1 MADVVVTVGG
11 DTVPFEEA
19 INRATSKKRSIGGLD
34 VKGFSQPLG
43 RITGKASEFTKSLE
57 AANARVIAFGAS
69 AGAIALLKVG
79 FDKLLS
85 STIEVEKSL
94 VDINT
99 LLNVSSR
106 DLKKFGAGLFEIANQ
121 TSVSFKDAAEAATE
135 FSRQGLGAAETL
147 GRTKAAMILAKL
159 SGTDF
164 AQSVNSLTAAM
175 NSFKKESL
183 EAIDIVNRLAA
194 VDARYAVSADDL
206 AEGIKRVGSSAAD
219 SNVTL
224 NQTIALITSAQ
235 QTTARGGAVI
245 GNSFKTIFTRLQR
258 PGVLRQLEEIGI
270 RTKESSGEVRP
281 LVSVL
286 SDLAKTY
293 DKLAPSQRAYTA
305 EVVGGVFQINVL
317 KAIMSDLGG
326 GFSVYEGALRAATG
340 ATGEAEKR
348 IEQLNQTIAGKLVQT
363 LNSFQEF
370 GAAVGGT
377 GFADVIK
384 QGLDAASSAG
394 SSLTGSLD
402 SEGMGGDLARG
413 VMKGLANVI
422 SGPGVQ
428 LITFTILKLFQKLAS
443 FGADAVK
450 GFLRVGSAAEKLE
463 NVQKAAFMFLQKH
476 PELLARVANGTM
488 KVEDVQK
495 LITTEIGQQ
504 NILLR
509 EQERLSLVI
518 AKKMVASGASTVA
531 APTMM
536 GRAKGYI
543 PNFNEFSREEQ
554 EARSLGASAGV
565 RGKMGRGTIGGQKFV
580 MNNQEIEIPGFGR
593 NGDSAVIPQ
602 YSGGHVPNFA
612 TKVLD
617 RDHLRQLFGSKR
629 GETDKV
635 FEAIASKAAQA
646 NAISNIITGPPGI
659 GKTTLAMQ
667 QGGKLIS
674 SAGQFN
680 PAKDDLVILRALV
693 TSGLDKPENKEV
705 FGAAK
710 QITGLRGSAGLIEK
724 MRGMR
729 DSEIVAG
736 TSKTGF
742 GRKPGSTKG
751 ANSSSL
757 VSEALLNDKFG
768 SKFKLFERGDDFSLK
783 ELTERTGIEDFEA
796 SVLMGAFSPFTK
808 GHEKLL
814 KSATKKP
821 IAFVAGGVN
830 REDDVGLSVSEK
842 KKMIGKA
849 FGIPTV
855 SGERGVPIAAPGG
868 EYAFESGGKVMRFD
882 TRGSEIVLGADR
894 ADDEAFT
901 KKFKSQ
907 GLAINTKD
915 KSRISSGTSVR
926 SAIVNGDMSFLK
938 NNLASPIY
946 DMVEGNLSTLQ
957 ERARLIK
964 GRKVGA
970 ADHVADLNAEY
981 DAVGRKKKPKE
992 DPAITAKRDAI
1003 RKKLKLFEGKL
1014 KGKVKSRVFDRMGLQ
1029 LNLAGG
1035 HVPNFAKKVD
1045 NLSQTAS
1052 VNHRMTGDKEKVS
1065 LRQALQMIEKNHLNK
1080 AGATAGF
1087 GKEVVDKAFDIVAR
1101 AGRIHKAGIKRK
1113 DLESKHGN
1121 IKRGSVGELALTNS
1135 KVMRVLDGNSRGQE
1149 NVQSDDMIVQRGGL
1163 REIEIPAGPMYGSKY
1178 ETFVQGIAN
1187 GGKERNAFLKKNP
1200 EYDNRSWLRKIGMLS
1215 GLQLAHTGY
1224 NEGDE
1229 SAIDGIVKGGLV
1241 EIKGIQSANG
1251 RAPGVG
1257 NSKVKQKFPRSLVE
1271 EWNTLGAGTGIGGV
1285 RGKFT
1290 SGTDK
1295 LSYRGMLVRNA
1306 AAAGFIPNFNAL
1318 GDAVSREQAAGLSAS
1333 SIRVGSDAS
1342 LVNAGNPG
1350 GLGVYNTTQETSLKD
1365 GMSKARAA
1373 GINPKTKGKAAGF
1386 IPNFAEGD
1394 FAISSAL
1401 GTLQFLIPQLAMLTG
1416 GANKFNRELKTSD
1429 DAIAKLTGELNKLKK
1444 AGQDTASTQKKLNT
1458 ATAQNKIAKEGVA
1471 KNEKRE
1477 TTKGKII
1484 QGGFIASAALEG
1496 LGGMIDSFGPE
1507 ISKAKDA
1514 TVGYTNALAR
1524 SAQVFAAFP
1533 NRVGGVLAVFAAV
1546 AGIWGQIKKSSI
1558 ALDDSI
1564 RIQAQTIL
1572 QNTQRAQASLVKYI
1586 QSNNAY
1592 SETLNN
1598 ASSSQVDIIRVNK
1611 KRQEA
1616 EAELARYA
1624 PRALAKLKAADSS
1637 GSSSQ
1642 ISAARQEAGDT
1653 FGKQQ
1658 RSAEGVDKLN
1668 DLVQKNTGVGKTFG
1682 VVDVG
1687 DSETVESANIKSFTE
1702 VIIQGLKDQKG
1713 NNGENSLWQGMLD
1726 GGIKAPA
1733 GLDSLTGPLGD
1744 AFKSFEKELNGG
1756 VLQSINTLLMAE
1768 IRVTNQRAKAAKEI
1782 QEQQEKVNRSFEGYV
1797 ERMEHSVFVTGK
1809 TDNLIKFAKSIRG
1822 INEVSG
1828 KFDLQAKVA
1837 ALFGDKRQERR
1848 AQADSRMSKGMGDLY
1863 AGALSKFSSPGA
1875 KGQGGHFNKQDA
1887 TDQKISAR
1895 FSKLFEDAGAGGA
1908 RGLSRLPAVLETLSQ
1923 GGPPKEGEAETRT
1936 LEPIRRFFP
1945 ELLNKLNGLQEDR
1958 KMLDNDYF
1966 AFESGLSPD
1975 ELEAKK
1981 GSLDKQILDEQKKAV
1996 NAMIKVSNTA
2006 QKLKEETRAGFESVT
2021 NIENKILRDQL
2032 KLISIEK
2039 DLATAGGIGTSLDR
2053 EKGDALIN
2061 RLSLGSLNANLG
2073 NTGAARGSGMIA
2085 QVGAVAELVGGMEFI
2100 SPQSRE
2106 IIAQNNAPN
2115 IASAN
2120 KDLLERALRSTS
2132 EPSLRREI
2140 KTQLRPENLNRVAL
2154 RQSRAAVGISEK
2166 DGKIQAIKSPFADA
2180 LENFGTRLGNF
2191 SETFGREAAAAIFGA
2206 LDFGRTSKALEGTA
2220 EALKGLADGSLTEKS
2235 MLDELRKILEE
2246 LKKTQTGEEV
2256 EIPPNPTVT
2265 PPKSPTKIFTDSFSG
2280 GEKAALSGAAA
2291 ATAALVRNKMKKEA
2305 AERVAAKAAADAAA
2319 KAKAV
2324 ADAADAAG
2332 DVVKKP
2338 LPTKAAADAA
2348 DAVGDVVKKPLTTLP
2363 NVLKTVTEGVPTGGP
2378 AQLVRLSPTDAMP
2391 VNVKPTPSST
2401 VKRAQEMLDSA
2412 ADKMR
2417 KGHSATRQ
2425 LQAVAEI
2432 WSKETA
2438 SRVAPKV
2445 TAPVVQVATKV
2456 VEPVIDTA
2464 VKTATKTTLKGVVQ
2478 GTAKNTSKLLGIPL
2492 FGDFVDIGSSY
2503 LGAFAGGGGTRAESV
2518 NAGDGPNESAPSQV
2532 VGDEMWDV
2540 VTNRALPTMVDHDD
2554 DPNTPDRE
2562 EYGGIMG
2569 DWASGIGLKNLVS
2582 SLFLGGD
2589 VQEQFNNESDVL
2601 RMEAKFTRSEK
2612 AKERQEQNA
2621 QDAINGVLPPKPGQ
2635 AEGDSTRDN
2644 DGMDNFGYYP
2654 DVGLMKMEA
2663 VTGGKTLSDVV
2674 IKVDELRRAI
2684 TFASENE
2691 KKNVE
2696 VEGQIEIKLD
2706 AEEISEELSDSL
2718 MALLSPSISRKVKDI
2733 LAEAMGNP
2741 RPPRTTA

>member
-43 RITGKASEFTKSLE
+43 RITGQASEFTKSLE

-121 TSVSFKDAAEAATE
+121 TSVSFRDAAEAATE

-164 AQSVNSLTAAM
+164 AQSVNSLTAAI
-175 NSFKKESL
+175 NSFKRESL
-183 EAIDIVNRLAA
+183 DAIDIVNRLAA
-194 VDARYAVSADDL
+194 VDARFAVSADDL

-258 PGVLRQLEEIGI
+258 PGVLKQLEEVGV
-270 RTKESSGEVRP
+270 RTKEASGEIRP
-281 LVSVL
+281 LIDVL
-286 SDLAKTY
+286 ADLSKRY

-317 KAIMSDLGG
+317 KAIMSDLGS
-326 GFSVYEGALRAATG
+326 GFSVYEGALKAATG

-348 IEQLNQTIAGKLVQT
+348 IDQLNQTIAGKLVQT
-363 LNSFQEF
+363 LNSFQQF

-394 SSLTGSLD
+394 GALTGSLNA
-402 SEGMGGDLARG
+402 EGMGGDLARG

-463 NVQKAAFMFLQKH
+463 NVQKAAFTFLQKH
-476 PELLARVANGTM
+476 PELLAKVANGTM

-495 LITTEIGQQ
+495 LITTEISQQ
-504 NILLR
+504 NVLLR

-518 AKKMVASGASTVA
+518 AKKMVAGGASTVA

-617 RDHLRQLFGSKR
+617 RDHLRQLFGSKK

-646 NAISNIITGPPGI
+646 NAISNIITGAPGI

-882 TRGSEIVLGADR
+882 TRSSEIVLGADR

-926 SAIVNGDMSFLK
+926 GAIVNGDMSFLK

-981 DAVGRKKKPKE
+981 DAVGRRKKPKE

-1003 RKKLKLFEGKL
+1003 RKKLKFFESRL

-1052 VNHRMTGDKEKVS
+1052 VNHRMTGDKEEVS
-1065 LRQALQMIEKNHLNK
+1065 LRQALQMIEKNHLTK
-1080 AGATAGF
+1080 RGATASF
-1087 GKEVVDKAFDIVAR
+1087 GKEAVDKAFDVVAR
-1101 AGRIHKAGIKRK
+1101 AGRIHKAGKERK
-1113 DLESKHGN
+1113 DLESKPEGSYNRDQVGFYMNYAKVKSVVEGRGRGRVDKEDTISPSGN
-1121 IKRGSVGELALTNS
+1121 LSDVRTLSHIIKGIPTKDMQYEKFVFDNKEKINIGDLALGHS
-1135 KVMRVLDGNSRGQE
+1135 KFS
-1149 NVQSDDMIVQRGGL
+1149 GG
-1163 REIEIPAGPMYGSKY
+1163 IMSAVDAYSPAK
-1178 ETFVQGIAN
+1178 
-1187 GGKERNAFLKKNP
+1187 RAF
-1200 EYDNRSWLRKIGMLS
+1200 I
-1215 GLQLAHTGY
+1215 
-1224 NEGDE
+1224 
-1229 SAIDGIVKGGLV
+1229 
-1241 EIKGIQSANG
+1241 EIKGG
-1251 RAPGVG
+1251 KYAPGG
-1257 NSKVKQKFPRSLVE
+1257 GSKDVKDKFPRAVIEDFDSSIVKSLL
-1271 EWNTLGAGTGIGGV
+1271 NGG
-1285 RGKFT
+1285 FT
-1290 SGTDK
+1290 EGQDNFNIN
-1295 LSYRGMLVRNA
+1295 RILVRNK
-1306 AAAGFIPNFNAL
+1306 AAGFIPNFNAL

-1373 GINPKTKGKAAGF
+1373 GINPKTKGRAAGF

-1416 GANKFNRELKTSD
+1416 GADKFNRVLKTSD
-1429 DAIAKLTGELNKLKK
+1429 DEIAKLTAELNGLKEEAGKSAKQVKAEAAAKKKAENAGKERTVGYQVPGKSGFVPKGTTGAVAIKTGGEKPLNDEQKAVKLKLDAAKLDQKTAK
-1444 AGQDTASTQKKLNT
+1444 AA
-1458 ATAQNKIAKEGVA
+1458 AAAKE
-1471 KNEKRE
+1471 EKDE
-1477 TTKGKII
+1477 TRGRVV
-1484 QGGFIASAALEG
+1484 QAGFIASAALEG
-1496 LGGMIDSFGPE
+1496 LGGLVDSFGPE
-1507 ISKAKDA
+1507 ISNAKEA
-1514 TVGYTNALAR
+1514 TVGYINSAARGAQVMSAIPGPLGMVAAGATLLWGAMSTYKKSLVGASDAIRLQRKRTIENSQRAQAAVTLYVAATNEYNEAIKRSTVVQEDLIRIGRKRADAESQLLDASPEVLARLKAQTTPEGLAREQAKGGETLADLQRDAENATKLDEAVKKATGAMTKFGSALGRPEEDVKNESLLARNQIVGAISGEDKGKIASGEINIEQALANITGPMAKQLDILKEKAREGSLSLDPLNAALAHWAYAQRRNTALVQEQVEAYQNLER
-1524 SAQVFAAFP
+1524 SYIGQLNRLEELALSVGQTGKS
-1533 NRVGGVLAVFAAV
+1533 NRVGGSIGQVSSGADNFDLAGKIAGLFNDDV
-1546 AGIWGQIKKSSI
+1546 A
-1558 ALDDSI
+1558 
-1564 RIQAQTIL
+1564 
-1572 QNTQRAQASLVKYI
+1572 
-1586 QSNNAY
+1586 
-1592 SETLNN
+1592 
-1598 ASSSQVDIIRVNK
+1598 
-1611 KRQEA
+1611 KRQA
-1616 EAELARYA
+1616 ERQGALSSGFASMTQKSLKDIVGKEGILSPEGAGGKDDQEVLNMFSGMMSKFGEQGLSGIRQSEQTLTNLAA
-1624 PRALAKLKAADSS
+1624 NPSGELAKLKFAPDATPDQLVKIQKVAKRLLDTNSKELPKLLAEQREANRKADKMLSLQKSLSVAGGS
-1637 GSSSQ
+1637 GSRFDRDKS
-1642 ISAARQEAGDT
+1642 
-1653 FGKQQ
+1653 
-1658 RSAEGVDKLN
+1658 DKLIDAFALGQAKASKGRN
-1668 DLVQKNTGVGKTFG
+1668 SFERGQGQVESFKAMEQLVGKENVSTATRKAGAKAALPGVMADIKDTLIRARAVATTPQARRDIDRQLDPSKLRAAAENQTRQIFGLSPGVGKEK
-1682 VVDVG
+1682 
-1687 DSETVESANIKSFTE
+1687 DSPFTKAIKSFE
-1702 VIIQGLKDQKG
+1702 
-1713 NNGENSLWQGMLD
+1713 
-1726 GGIKAPA
+1726 
-1733 GLDSLTGPLGD
+1733 
-1744 AFKSFEKELNGG
+1744 
-1756 VLQSINTLLMAE
+1756 
-1768 IRVTNQRAKAAKEI
+1768 
-1782 QEQQEKVNRSFEGYV
+1782 
-1797 ERMEHSVFVTGK
+1797 
-1809 TDNLIKFAKSIRG
+1809 
-1822 INEVSG
+1822 
-1828 KFDLQAKVA
+1828 
-1837 ALFGDKRQERR
+1837 
-1848 AQADSRMSKGMGDLY
+1848 
-1863 AGALSKFSSPGA
+1863 
-1875 KGQGGHFNKQDA
+1875 
-1887 TDQKISAR
+1887 
-1895 FSKLFEDAGAGGA
+1895 
-1908 RGLSRLPAVLETLSQ
+1908 
-1923 GGPPKEGEAETRT
+1923 
-1936 LEPIRRFFP
+1936 
-1945 ELLNKLNGLQEDR
+1945 
-1958 KMLDNDYF
+1958 
-1966 AFESGLSPD
+1966 
-1975 ELEAKK
+1975 
-1981 GSLDKQILDEQKKAV
+1981 
-1996 NAMIKVSNTA
+1996 
-2006 QKLKEETRAGFESVT
+2006 
-2021 NIENKILRDQL
+2021 
-2032 KLISIEK
+2032 
-2039 DLATAGGIGTSLDR
+2039 
-2053 EKGDALIN
+2053 DALIN
-2061 RLSLGSLNANLG
+2061 FE
-2073 NTGAARGSGMIA
+2073 NTFAKDAGRVIA
-2085 QVGAVAELVGGMEFI
+2085 QSIQSYMDKDAAKPDAIKSRDAAQKNALQARSDKLAKEGQKSSLEEDRKALKKSGGEFDEIEAMDKEIRTLSKEIAGLDKDMTRYNKEFI
-2100 SPQSRE
+2100 S
-2106 IIAQNNAPN
+2106 
-2115 IASAN
+2115 
-2120 KDLLERALRSTS
+2120 
-2132 EPSLRREI
+2132 
-2140 KTQLRPENLNRVAL
+2140 
-2154 RQSRAAVGISEK
+2154 
-2166 DGKIQAIKSPFADA
+2166 
-2180 LENFGTRLGNF
+2180 
-2191 SETFGREAAAAIFGA
+2191 
-2206 LDFGRTSKALEGTA
+2206 
-2220 EALKGLADGSLTEKS
+2220 
-2235 MLDELRKILEE
+2235 
-2246 LKKTQTGEEV
+2246 
-2256 EIPPNPTVT
+2256 
-2265 PPKSPTKIFTDSFSG
+2265 
-2280 GEKAALSGAAA
+2280 
-2291 ATAALVRNKMKKEA
+2291 
-2305 AERVAAKAAADAAA
+2305 
-2319 KAKAV
+2319 
-2324 ADAADAAG
+2324 
-2332 DVVKKP
+2332 
-2338 LPTKAAADAA
+2338 
-2348 DAVGDVVKKPLTTLP
+2348 
-2363 NVLKTVTEGVPTGGP
+2363 
-2378 AQLVRLSPTDAMP
+2378 
-2391 VNVKPTPSST
+2391 
-2401 VKRAQEMLDSA
+2401 
-2412 ADKMR
+2412 ADKKVKETGPKLDGGRR
-2417 KGHSATRQ
+2417 KELGQ
-2425 LQAVAEI
+2425 LQAYSDLVG
-2432 WSKETA
+2432 KQD
-2438 SRVAPKV
+2438 V
-2445 TAPVVQVATKV
+2445 TKV
-2456 VEPVIDTA
+2456 NEFKALKEELPQLLAKKSKLTNEHDLTGVRNEKQINNVDIAIARNKADQSKMSGQAYSDTA
-2464 VKTATKTTLKGVVQ
+2464 MYGVGGPEAFDSSGLITAFDKMQQMKKDAEPGMVQ
-2478 GTAKNTSKLLGIPL
+2478 PRK
-2492 FGDFVDIGSSY
+2492 FVDPDNIPAPRKNPIPKRGMVSYPMGTGGSIEVEEPYGKGSKIGGMREDVQ
-2503 LGAFAGGGGTRAESV
+2503 LRIDAIQKAES
-2518 NAGDGPNESAPSQV
+2518 QR
-2532 VGDEMWDV
+2532 
-2540 VTNRALPTMVDHDD
+2540 T
-2554 DPNTPDRE
+2554 
-2562 EYGGIMG
+2562 
-2569 DWASGIGLKNLVS
+2569 
-2582 SLFLGGD
+2582 
-2589 VQEQFNNESDVL
+2589 
-2601 RMEAKFTRSEK
+2601 
-2612 AKERQEQNA
+2612 
-2621 QDAINGVLPPKPGQ
+2621 
-2635 AEGDSTRDN
+2635 EGDSPAAVANDKLVDKRVKFLEEDMEKIIELFQRVQEGVLKIEKDDKGSEVIRDA
-2644 DGMDNFGYYP
+2644 FGQEVAGGITISF
-2654 DVGLMKMEA
+2654 DTDDIAVRDQTEMKKLLMPM
-2663 VTGGKTLSDVV
+2663 V
-2674 IKVDELRRAI
+2674 
-2684 TFASENE
+2684 
-2691 KKNVE
+2691 
-2696 VEGQIEIKLD
+2696 LD
-2706 AEEISEELSDSL
+2706 I
-2718 MALLSPSISRKVKDI
+2718 INGR
-2733 LAEAMGNP
+2733 N
-2741 RPPRTTA
+2741 RPAQV

>member
-43 RITGKASEFTKSLE
+43 RITGQASEFTKSLE

-121 TSVSFKDAAEAATE
+121 TSVSFRDAAEAATE

-164 AQSVNSLTAAM
+164 AQSVNSLTAAI

-194 VDARYAVSADDL
+194 VDARFAVSADDL

-258 PGVLRQLEEIGI
+258 PGVLKQLEEVGV
-270 RTKESSGEVRP
+270 RTKEASGEIRP
-281 LVSVL
+281 LIDVL
-286 SDLAKTY
+286 ADLSKKY

-326 GFSVYEGALRAATG
+326 GFSVYEGALKAATG
-340 ATGEAEKR
+340 ATGEAENR
-348 IEQLNQTIAGKLVQT
+348 INQLNQTISGKLIQT
-363 LNSFQEF
+363 LNSFQQF
-370 GAAVGGT
+370 GAAVGGS

-394 SSLTGSLD
+394 GSLTSGLD
-402 SEGMGGDLARG
+402 AEGMGGDLARG

-463 NVQKAAFMFLQKH
+463 NVQKAAFTFLQKH
-476 PELLARVANGTM
+476 PELLAKVANGTM
-488 KVEDVQK
+488 KVEDVQR

-504 NILLR
+504 NVLLR

-518 AKKMVASGASTVA
+518 AKKMVAGGASTVA

-543 PNFNEFSREEQ
+543 PNFNDFSREEQ

-617 RDHLRQLFGSKR
+617 RDHLRQLFGSKK

-635 FEAIASKAAQA
+635 FEAIAGKAAQA
-646 NAISNIITGPPGI
+646 NAISNIITGAPGI

-882 TRGSEIVLGADR
+882 TRSSEIVLGADR

-926 SAIVNGDMSFLK
+926 GAIVNGDMSFLK

-981 DAVGRKKKPKE
+981 DAVGRRKKPKE

-1003 RKKLKLFEGKL
+1003 RKKLKFFESRL

-1052 VNHRMTGDKEKVS
+1052 VNHRMTGDKEEVS
-1065 LRQALQMIEKNHLNK
+1065 LRQALQMIEKNHLTK
-1080 AGATAGF
+1080 RGATAGF
-1087 GKEVVDKAFDIVAR
+1087 GKEAVDKAFDVVAR
-1101 AGRIHKAGIKRK
+1101 AGRIHKAGKERK
-1113 DLESKHGN
+1113 DLESKPEGSYNRDQVGFYMNYAKVKSVVEGRGRGRVDKEDTISPSGN
-1121 IKRGSVGELALTNS
+1121 LSDVRTLSHIIKGIPTKDMQYEKFVFDNKEKINIGDLALGHS
-1135 KVMRVLDGNSRGQE
+1135 KFS
-1149 NVQSDDMIVQRGGL
+1149 GG
-1163 REIEIPAGPMYGSKY
+1163 IMSAVDAYSPAK
-1178 ETFVQGIAN
+1178 
-1187 GGKERNAFLKKNP
+1187 RAF
-1200 EYDNRSWLRKIGMLS
+1200 I
-1215 GLQLAHTGY
+1215 
-1224 NEGDE
+1224 
-1229 SAIDGIVKGGLV
+1229 
-1241 EIKGIQSANG
+1241 EIKGG
-1251 RAPGVG
+1251 KYAPGG
-1257 NSKVKQKFPRSLVE
+1257 GSKDVKDKFPRAVIEDFDSSIVKSLL
-1271 EWNTLGAGTGIGGV
+1271 NGG
-1285 RGKFT
+1285 FT
-1290 SGTDK
+1290 EGQDNFNIN
-1295 LSYRGMLVRNA
+1295 RILVRNK
-1306 AAAGFIPNFNAL
+1306 AAGFIPNFNAL

-1373 GINPKTKGKAAGF
+1373 GINPKNKGRAAGF
-1386 IPNFAEGD
+1386 IPNFAEND
-1394 FAISSAL
+1394 FAFSSAL
-1401 GTLQFLIPQLAMLTG
+1401 GTLQFLIPQMQMM
-1416 GANKFNRELKTSD
+1416 GAGSQKLSNDLRISGDE
-1429 DAIAKLTGELNKLKK
+1429 IAKLTGEINELKNAAGTGKSEIKGMREERTKRQAGLKK
-1444 AGQDTASTQKKLNT
+1444 LEREAESLPKDGGMKEVYNKFNPGEGMGDKKMGGQIIPLAHKEGGSKMVLRPMKKKDVEKADRINEARTTEEDAIKKLTAAIKAQTASVGKAKSGIQPREAKLDAATVTNKAAQAAIDKKDKKDKWRSKVTQT
-1458 ATAQNKIAKEGVA
+1458 
-1471 KNEKRE
+1471 
-1477 TTKGKII
+1477 
-1484 QGGFIASAALEG
+1484 GFILSASMSG
-1496 LGGMIDSFGPE
+1496 LAGMIDSMGPD
-1507 ISKAKDA
+1507 ISSTKDEMVGYATAASQGAQVMAAIPGPLGMVAAAATFLWGAMATHNKSLVGVSDA
-1514 TVGYTNALAR
+1514 TKIQRKQIIENAQRASASTTLYVSATNEYNEALKRGVGVQNDL
-1524 SAQVFAAFP
+1524 
-1533 NRVGGVLAVFAAV
+1533 
-1546 AGIWGQIKKSSI
+1546 
-1558 ALDDSI
+1558 I
-1564 RIQAQTIL
+1564 RIGKKRLNAE
-1572 QNTQRAQASLVKYI
+1572 ASLLT
-1586 QSNNAY
+1586 A
-1592 SETLNN
+1592 
-1598 ASSSQVDIIRVNK
+1598 
-1611 KRQEA
+1611 
-1616 EAELARYA
+1616 A
-1624 PRALAKLKAADSS
+1624 PEVLAKLKAASNPKELGQASS
-1637 GSSSQ
+1637 EAGEILANRQRDAENATKLDKDVKDATGGIEKFGVIGLTKTKEDVHTEALSARDKVVSAISTEDKEKIMKGEMSVKDAVANITGPMKRQLDALGSQARAGNLSLGPLNASLKQWAKTLKDNTALANEQMEAYKKLDFSMVGQLDRLKEFSLAVKKSGEVNRKSKSLSTIQSGANNFDLSAQIAGLFNDNAAQRNAERQGKLASGFADISTKNLKDVDKDIFSSSSPSDSK
-1642 ISAARQEAGDT
+1642 ILDKFASIFSAAGEGGLSGIRGSQQTLANLAAGGENAELAKLKFFPDASKTDLKHIQQAATALYKANKEALPKLLREEEIANSKADKMLALQRSLSVGGGSGARFDTDAQDKRIEAFALGQMKASGGRSSFVRGQGEVESFKAMEQIVGKENVSRSTREAGANKALPGVMQDIKT
-1653 FGKQQ
+1653 GLLRARAGAASPEARRDIDRQLDPSKLRESAVNQTRQMFGL
-1658 RSAEGVDKLN
+1658 SP
-1668 DLVQKNTGVGKTFG
+1668 GVGKEKDSPFTKAIASFENALNSFEDSFAKNAGRVISQSIETFLNKNKSRPQLEESQRFSQKNALAQTEKKFEKMADLTESKDKIKALKKARDEG
-1682 VVDVG
+1682 TDYADPEGAAQDLKAEQQNVKNLSEEIKQLETSAQGSNADYITVTKKLAELGGTEQVG
-1687 DSETVESANIKSFTE
+1687 GARAKELSGTDK
-1702 VIIQGLKDQKG
+1702 KG
-1713 NNGENSLWQGMLD
+1713 NPNGLNAVAVALSQGNLPYSNAIDKNVKEFTPPEIPTESQRNQKYGDASKNTYMDLSK
-1726 GGIKAPA
+1726 GNPIKAPKEMRYV
-1733 GLDSLTGPLGD
+1733 GNMGGSFSSHMSPG
-1744 AFKSFEKELNGG
+1744 SFEKGSKEEGLHSEVQSRMNKIDKLKTLRKKDMPDANSLQTDSRDALQEKLTQEIRLLVDEFKNLKTGTDPKDTAAAPTPDVASVNGG
-1756 VLQSINTLLMAE
+1756 LTVSI
-1768 IRVTNQRAKAAKEI
+1768 
-1782 QEQQEKVNRSFEGYV
+1782 EG
-1797 ERMEHSVFVTGK
+1797 
-1809 TDNLIKFAKSIRG
+1809 
-1822 INEVSG
+1822 
-1828 KFDLQAKVA
+1828 
-1837 ALFGDKRQERR
+1837 GD
-1848 AQADSRMSKGMGDLY
+1848 
-1863 AGALSKFSSPGA
+1863 F
-1875 KGQGGHFNKQDA
+1875 
-1887 TDQKISAR
+1887 
-1895 FSKLFEDAGAGGA
+1895 FSKE
-1908 RGLSRLPAVLETLSQ
+1908 
-1923 GGPPKEGEAETRT
+1923 
-1936 LEPIRRFFP
+1936 
-1945 ELLNKLNGLQEDR
+1945 
-1958 KMLDNDYF
+1958 
-1966 AFESGLSPD
+1966 
-1975 ELEAKK
+1975 
-1981 GSLDKQILDEQKKAV
+1981 
-1996 NAMIKVSNTA
+1996 
-2006 QKLKEETRAGFESVT
+2006 
-2021 NIENKILRDQL
+2021 
-2032 KLISIEK
+2032 
-2039 DLATAGGIGTSLDR
+2039 
-2053 EKGDALIN
+2053 
-2061 RLSLGSLNANLG
+2061 
-2073 NTGAARGSGMIA
+2073 
-2085 QVGAVAELVGGMEFI
+2085 
-2100 SPQSRE
+2100 
-2106 IIAQNNAPN
+2106 AQNA
-2115 IASAN
+2115 IASITRDAAN
-2120 KDLLERALRSTS
+2120 KAFMDG
-2132 EPSLRREI
+2132 I
-2140 KTQLRPENLNRVAL
+2140 
-2154 RQSRAAVGISEK
+2154 AAM
-2166 DGKIQAIKSPFADA
+2166 
-2180 LENFGTRLGNF
+2180 N
-2191 SETFGREAAAAIFGA
+2191 
-2206 LDFGRTSKALEGTA
+2206 
-2220 EALKGLADGSLTEKS
+2220 
-2235 MLDELRKILEE
+2235 
-2246 LKKTQTGEEV
+2246 KK
-2256 EIPPNPTVT
+2256 PNP
-2265 PPKSPTKIFTDSFSG
+2265 
-2280 GEKAALSGAAA
+2280 
-2291 ATAALVRNKMKKEA
+2291 
-2305 AERVAAKAAADAAA
+2305 
-2319 KAKAV
+2319 
-2324 ADAADAAG
+2324 
-2332 DVVKKP
+2332 
-2338 LPTKAAADAA
+2338 
-2348 DAVGDVVKKPLTTLP
+2348 
-2363 NVLKTVTEGVPTGGP
+2363 
-2378 AQLVRLSPTDAMP
+2378 
-2391 VNVKPTPSST
+2391 
-2401 VKRAQEMLDSA
+2401 
-2412 ADKMR
+2412 
-2417 KGHSATRQ
+2417 
-2425 LQAVAEI
+2425 
-2432 WSKETA
+2432 SK
-2438 SRVAPKV
+2438 
-2445 TAPVVQVATKV
+2445 
-2456 VEPVIDTA
+2456 
-2464 VKTATKTTLKGVVQ
+2464 
-2478 GTAKNTSKLLGIPL
+2478 
-2492 FGDFVDIGSSY
+2492 
-2503 LGAFAGGGGTRAESV
+2503 
-2518 NAGDGPNESAPSQV
+2518 
-2532 VGDEMWDV
+2532 
-2540 VTNRALPTMVDHDD
+2540 
-2554 DPNTPDRE
+2554 
-2562 EYGGIMG
+2562 
-2569 DWASGIGLKNLVS
+2569 
-2582 SLFLGGD
+2582 
-2589 VQEQFNNESDVL
+2589 
-2601 RMEAKFTRSEK
+2601 
-2612 AKERQEQNA
+2612 
-2621 QDAINGVLPPKPGQ
+2621 
-2635 AEGDSTRDN
+2635 
-2644 DGMDNFGYYP
+2644 
-2654 DVGLMKMEA
+2654 
-2663 VTGGKTLSDVV
+2663 
-2674 IKVDELRRAI
+2674 
-2684 TFASENE
+2684 
-2691 KKNVE
+2691 VE
-2696 VEGQIEIKLD
+2696 V
-2706 AEEISEELSDSL
+2706 A
-2718 MALLSPSISRKVKDI
+2718 
-2733 LAEAMGNP
+2733 
-2741 RPPRTTA
+2741 